1 MKHLNN
7 QELLEHTQL
16 LVEEERKITVEILHA
31 LIEIEAR
38 RLFLALG
45 YPSLWDMLR
54 HHYKYSESAAQRRK
68 SGMDL
73 IKAHPEVEEK
83 IESGAISLTVAAQAQ
98 TFMRSE
104 VGLAMPEQE
113 KKEFLQNL
121 EGKSTREAEKEIR
134 TLDPWKVPKEKERR
148 LTEELIELRFVI
160 TEEQRQKLEALKARH
175 SHKYPHMGYQEL
187 FQLLVNDAFDA
198 PLPPAPAVETKS
210 VTPKLRKYILAR
222 DGHQCTH
229 TQDGKR
235 CMATH
240 FLQID
245 HINPKFLGGT
255 NHPDNLRTLC
265 QAHNLKAA
273 EEKLGEGFMA
283 RYRNSA

>member
-38 RLFLALG
+38 RLFLDLG
-45 YPSLWDMLR
+45 YPSLWEMLR
-54 HHYKYSESAAQRRK
+54 HHYKYSEPAAQRRK

-104 VGLAMPEQE
+104 VGQAMPEEE
-113 KKEFLQNL
+113 KKEFLHKL

-134 TLDPWKVPKEKERR
+134 TLDPLKVPKEKERR
-148 LTEELIELRFVI
+148 LTEEFTELRFVVN
-160 TEEQRQKLEALKARH
+160 EEMRQKLEALKGRH
-175 SHKYPHMGYQEL
+175 SHKIPNMGYQEL
-187 FQLLVNDAFDA
+187 FQLLVNEAFDA

-210 VTPKLRKYILAR
+210 VTPKLRKHILAR

-229 TQDGKR
+229 IQDGKR
-235 CMATH
+235 CTATH
-240 FLQID
+240 FLQVD
-245 HINPKFLGGT
+245 HIKPKFLGGT
-255 NHPDNLRTLC
+255 NKPENLRTLC
-265 QAHNLKAA
+265 QAHNLQAA
-273 EEKLGEGFMA
+273 EEKLGEDFMA
-283 RYRNSA
+283 KYRNGT